1 MAASVLLIGR
11 RAAAVAAQR
20 PNSDGVT
27 NTQDMR
33 MCACADYR
41 SVAVALE
48 ADDAGDS
55 SRGKCDVEAFWLFGG
70 TFAFIFVFLIKRA
83 TPRDQAEH
91 QRADLRA
98 LLRGLGPRLRPS
110 RQRGAGAGRGLVP
123 SGTAGVNE
131 HSRQARAAHAWAC
144 ARPWS
149 QRRGTR

>member
-48 ADDAGDS
+48 ADDAGGS
-55 SRGKCDVEAFWLFGG
+55 SRGKEGNVTLKLFW
-70 TFAFIFVFLIKRA
+70 
-83 TPRDQAEH
+83 RDFCLYFCFFNKKG
-91 QRADLRA
+91 D
-98 LLRGLGPRLRPS
+98 P
-110 RQRGAGAGRGLVP
+110 
-123 SGTAGVNE
+123 T
-131 HSRQARAAHAWAC
+131 
-144 ARPWS
+144 
-149 QRRGTR
+149 

>member
-48 ADDAGDS
+48 ADDAGGS
-55 SRGKCDVEAFWLFGG
+55 SRGKCDVEAFW
-70 TFAFIFVFLIKRA
+70 
-83 TPRDQAEH
+83 RDFCLYFCFFNKKG
-91 QRADLRA
+91 D
-98 LLRGLGPRLRPS
+98 P
-110 RQRGAGAGRGLVP
+110 
-123 SGTAGVNE
+123 T
-131 HSRQARAAHAWAC
+131 
-144 ARPWS
+144 
-149 QRRGTR
+149 